1 MLCTDPDSFS
11 EPRYTG
17 LTNHPA
23 NTVTEYLR
31 LKVVRLPTDEEL
43 KRALKYRSAFAAS
56 TTALVSFTT
65 FPQSQVI
72 REKDLWFCEASR
84 KQLQPGEPAFTY

>member
-23 NTVTEYLR
+23 TTVTEYPR
-31 LKVVRLPTDEEL
+31 LKVERLLNLVEL
-43 KRALKYRSAFAAS
+43 KRAWEYRSAFAAS
-56 TTALVSFTT
+56 TTAFVSFTT
-65 FPQSQVI
+65 FLQPQMI
-72 REKDLWFCEASR
+72 PENDLWFSGAST
-84 KQLQPGEPAFTY
+84 KNSSPTMQS